1 MPLSDEQLDILALFN
16 VDPDIVEDVF
26 FWNSDGQA
34 FGRILL
40 LPQPVN
46 CPSCHN
52 EDLKIKGYEIKRIN
66 YGVLTDRKL
75 ILLYKARRYRCP
87 VCGRTFYEPNP
98 FCFKAMKISAM
109 TVHNVLRD
117 LRKQS
122 ETFTSVAQRY
132 HISPTSAASIF
143 DQHVQMDRLP
153 LPEKLIVDEAY
164 AFVHKGEKSKY
175 VFTMLDYETQEPID
189 MLPSRRLNY
198 LKSYFLK
205 IPKEER
211 DRVRMI
217 ATDMNAEYRILI
229 HDIFPKAIHC
239 ADKFH
244 VVQEMSRKTDTV
256 RIRVMRSVHKHI
268 RGTSQLTAEYYLL
281 KEFHWMIFKRSDALD
296 SDGKPLFD
304 PNRPRRMN
312 RKLQRML
319 NYYDIRQLIE
329 AIHPDLKA
337 AWRLKDELT
346 DFYDDN
352 TYETAPQALREL
364 IQMFSS
370 SGMTEM
376 THFGRTL
383 RSWNTEIINS
393 FIIVGKSYRV
403 DKETGQVVIS
413 DRKLNT
419 GLMENRNSIIKT
431 IKKNANGYTNWDR
444 FRNRCLYVLRRS
456 AAPRLNPIDPK
467 EDDKE

>member
-1 MPLSDEQLDILALFN
+1 ME
-16 VDPDIVEDVF
+16 
-26 FWNSDGQA
+26 
-34 FGRILL
+34 
-40 LPQPVN
+40 
-46 CPSCHN
+46 
-52 EDLKIKGYEIKRIN
+52 
-66 YGVLTDRKL
+66 L
-75 ILLYKARRYRCP
+75 IR
-87 VCGRTFYEPNP
+87 
-98 FCFKAMKISAM
+98 
-109 TVHNVLRD
+109 
-117 LRKQS
+117 
-122 ETFTSVAQRY
+122 
-132 HISPTSAASIF
+132 
-143 DQHVQMDRLP
+143 
-153 LPEKLIVDEAY
+153 
-164 AFVHKGEKSKY
+164 
-175 VFTMLDYETQEPID
+175 
-189 MLPSRRLNY
+189 
-198 LKSYFLK
+198 
-205 IPKEER
+205 
-211 DRVRMI
+211 
-217 ATDMNAEYRILI
+217 
-229 HDIFPKAIHC
+229 
-239 ADKFH
+239 
-244 VVQEMSRKTDTV
+244 
-256 RIRVMRSVHKHI
+256 
-268 RGTSQLTAEYYLL
+268 EYYLL
-281 KEFHWMIFKRSDALD
+281 KDFHWMIFKRSDALD
-296 SDGKPLFD
+296 TDGKPLFD

-312 RKLQRML
+312 RKFQRML

-337 AWRLKDELT
+337 AWRLNDELT

-352 TYETAPQALREL
+352 TYETAPQALRDL

-456 AAPRLNPIDPK
+456 AAPHLNPIDPK